1 MGKPRSFFSRNRK
14 VQTVNRIITE
24 QREAGLIM
32 QRAGSGDGPQWTVD
46 GQVLTNFASCS
57 YMGLERHPLLHAGAL
72 RALEEYGSNFSI
84 SRAYLQCSLY
94 NEIEDALSEA
104 MGRPTLVTPSTTVA
118 HLCALPVLIGDK
130 DLVLIDQF
138 AHASVHMA
146 TDAIADVP
154 IELLRHS
161 RTDLLEQR
169 LAALEPDVERVWYL
183 CDGVYSMLGNFA
195 PFAEL
200 QRLLEKYPK
209 LHLYVDDAHAMSWLG
224 QHGRGA
230 ALKFLQES
238 ERVVVAVSLSKA
250 FGASGGA
257 IAFGN
262 RAQRDLV
269 RQCGGPLMFSGPMPP
284 AALGACLASAKLH
297 LSPEFEGLQEELL
310 SKVAY
315 ARSAL
320 DAAGLTLATQ
330 DQTPVLVLH
339 YDNIPAAR
347 AVVRGMRERGYF
359 TCISTFPAVPLN
371 KPSVRFTISRHN
383 SYEDIQ
389 GLVASLAEL
398 AGAEPRVSGIRG
410 LGAKEATA

>member
-32 QRAGSGDGPQWTVD
+32 QRAGSGDGAQWTVD
-46 GQVLTNFASCS
+46 GQALKNFASCS
-57 YMGLERHPLLHAGAL
+57 YMGLERHPLLQAGAV

-94 NEIEDALSEA
+94 DDIEAALSEA
-104 MGRPTLVTPSTTVA
+104 MGRPTLVAPSTTVA

-130 DLVLIDQF
+130 DLVLVDQF

-161 RTDLLEQR
+161 RVDLLEER
-169 LAALEPDVERVWYL
+169 LANLEPDVERVWYL

-195 PFAEL
+195 PFSEL
-200 QRLLEKYPK
+200 QRLLDKYPK

-224 QHGRGA
+224 KHGRGA
-230 ALKFLQES
+230 ALNFLQQS

-257 IAFGN
+257 LAFGN
-262 RAQRDLV
+262 QTQRDLV

-297 LSPEFEGLQEELL
+297 LSPEFATLQEELQ

-320 DAAGLTLATQ
+320 SAAGLTLATE

-383 SYEDIQ
+383 SYEDIN
-389 GLVASLAEL
+389 GLVACLAEL
-398 AGAEPRVSGIRG
+398 AGSQPRVSGIVG
-410 LGAKEATA
+410 LVPEVATA